1 MKSVHLF
8 SPVWKIVEFRFFIR
22 LNYNLIRV
30 VIPRYKLLF
39 VTLWC
44 ILSTCTISYAQNSY
58 WYDFKGTATL
68 EVNYTNNPGQ
78 NVWTVFTHNMFPDQE
93 VRLRDTIPGGSGTR
107 NYVFP
112 VSYPQKVTLTTAGK
126 ELTLLLTPGSTL
138 VCNLNFQDLTKTSF
152 DAPDSLAA
160 INEYLIKKDF
170 SVSIP
175 FKTRRS
181 LAVQRSATLKEFST
195 RMNTLYLEELQF
207 FNKRKNTLP
216 AWYQSYEYW
225 ENRYGDAAGRM
236 NAVPQR
242 EFSKQVKE
250 SIPANYYNF
259 LDSLALDNDAAKS
272 SYSYYIFLYELFNKR
287 MKDHDLATGTK
298 SAFLDY
304 QIGQANKALSGD
316 ASDLFKAFII
326 QLVHNH
332 YKKDVARNYIKNND
346 SIFTKTVWRDELI
359 AYFKSKETVAGK
371 GKLPPNFALAD
382 VKDSLT
388 ELRSLKGN
396 VIVLSFWFAGC
407 KPCIEEFPAENSLT
421 EKFRD
426 KPVRIVS
433 VCVNT
438 SEAMWKTWSERYG
451 LKTINLWANSAW
463 EQTIVEKYDLTVF
476 PKYVLIDK
484 DYKIVETDADRPSQG
499 LEKQINSLLE
509 K

>member
-1 MKSVHLF
+1 MKSVRLF
-8 SPVWKIVEFRFFIR
+8 TQRNRNFASAVTAC
-22 LNYNLIRV
+22 
-30 VIPRYKLLF
+30 YKF
-39 VTLWC
+39 PFATLWC
-44 ILSTCTISYAQNSY
+44 LLFICTTSFGQNSF

-68 EVNYTNNPGQ
+68 KVNYTHNPGQ
-78 NVWTVFTHNMFPDQE
+78 GVWTVFTHNMFPDQE
-93 VRLRDTIPGGSGTR
+93 IRLKDTIPEGFGNR

-112 VSYPQKVTLTTAGK
+112 VSCPQKVTLTTAGK

-138 VCNLNFQDLTKTSF
+138 VCNLDFQDLAKTSF
-152 DAPDSLAA
+152 DTQDSLAA
-160 INEYLIKKDF
+160 INEYLIKKDL

-175 FKTRRS
+175 FRIGRS
-181 LAVQRSATLKEFST
+181 IAVQRATTLEELT
-195 RMNTLYLEELQF
+195 TQMNKLYIEELQF
-207 FNKRKNTLP
+207 FTKEKSGLP
-216 AWYQSYEYW
+216 AWYHSYEYW
-225 ENRYGDAAGRM
+225 ENRYADAAGRM

-242 EFSKQVKE
+242 EFSKQTKE
-250 SIPANYYNF
+250 PVPSNYYNF
-259 LDSLALDNDAAKS
+259 LDSLAVDNDAAKS

-287 MKDHDLATGTK
+287 MKDHDLAHGTK
-298 SAFLDY
+298 SDFLDY
-304 QIGQANKALSGD
+304 QIAQANKSLSGD
-316 ASDLFKAFII
+316 ALDFFKAFII

-332 YKKDVARNYIKNND
+332 YKKDVARNYIKNNN
-346 SIFTKTVWRDELI
+346 SVFTKTIWRDELS
-359 AYFKSKETVAGK
+359 AYFKSKEAIAGK
-371 GKLPPNFALAD
+371 GKIPPNFALVD

-388 ELRSLKGN
+388 ELKSFKGN

-407 KPCIEEFPAENSLT
+407 KPCIEEFPAENILA
-421 EKFRD
+421 EKFRH

-438 SEAMWKTWSERYG
+438 SEAMWKKWSERFG

-463 EQTIVEKYDLTVF
+463 EQTIVEKYDLRVF